1 MAVFG
6 LVQST
11 DLDPIQAVRAALAM
25 GRELEQLN
33 ARLGPKFGVQLQMRT
48 GMTSLLPHYPPCYG
62 REKTMKSLRLFAEPF
77 MPPCR
82 ASRRATVAAG

>member
-1 MAVFG
+1 MSSG
-6 LVQST
+6 LRIESK
-11 DLDPIQAVRAALAM
+11 DDPPWNSGFLFTSH
-25 GRELEQLN
+25 
-33 ARLGPKFGVQLQMRT
+33 KLQMRT

-82 ASRRATVAAG
+82 ASRP